1 MSYLGNNPNKGSFFQ
16 QKFTGDGSATTFTLL
31 QSVTDGSQ
39 LIVTIGNVIQEEG
52 SSKAYTASGSTL
64 TFDSAP
70 ANGDIIVVRYLGRSL
85 DTPTSY
91 ATQITFKYVATN
103 GQTAFTGADANGLTL
118 SYSLGSVDVYLNG
131 VHLDSTDFTETNES
145 TLTLA
150 SGATTNDE
158 LVIVAKRTI
167 TLADVVSKSNG
178 GTFAGAVS
186 FGGGI
191 AGNLELVS
199 TDAGASSA
207 PIIELYRHSASPATS
222 DKLGRIDFTGEDD
235 NDDKLIYASI
245 EGNILQPTDG
255 NERGELSLEVM
266 QNGSIQTFLNLT
278 ANTVNINRPLYL
290 SNTGNSIIFEGATN
304 DTSETTLA
312 ITDPS
317 QDRTIT
323 LPDATGT
330 VVLQDSNGDATI
342 GGGLTVTGGTSGD
355 NLLSFA
361 IDRSWDFKQIG
372 SGSGCQLQLKA
383 NTDSKIFSIA
393 NNNGDSDFF
402 FFTSHTGT
410 PYFYVGEDAQ
420 IRFEGSTA
428 DDNETI
434 LTVQDPTADRTIT
447 LPNASGTVITDG
459 NADTPATTSSSSEV
473 DHVLVNDGGVMK
485 KSTIA
490 NLGISGGAS
499 LSNGSANRIV
509 TCTNSTDIEGETFC
523 EYNSSQGRMIYRS
536 FLGSGNGTTYTAVQ
550 FFNLTSASGSIR
562 VTQNS
567 TSYNTSSD
575 YRLKENITYDWTATD
590 RLKQLKPARFNFI
603 ADDTNTLVDGFIA
616 HEVSDVVPEAVGGEK
631 DAVDEDGNID
641 PQGIDQSKLVPLLVK
656 TIQELEA
663 RITELEK

>member
-145 TLTLA
+145 TLTLT

-603 ADDTNTLVDGFIA
+603 ADNTNTLVDGFIA

>member
-603 ADDTNTLVDGFIA
+603 ADNTNTLVDGFIA